1 MKVYVSGIVMGVIA
15 IVSSLLFVGVP
26 FGISILE
33 IVNTALFIVG
43 FIAVLLVGLAFKK
56 PFAAMIISILYVVSL
71 FILTLAIESGS
82 NGFTL
87 VAVGFI
93 PGLVIA
99 ATGLI
104 SSLQIKSKKK
114 ILPSMIVNILA
125 ILVSCANVYLSY
137 VNGGFII
144 VQ

>member
-125 ILVSCANVYLSY
+125 ILVACANVYLSY